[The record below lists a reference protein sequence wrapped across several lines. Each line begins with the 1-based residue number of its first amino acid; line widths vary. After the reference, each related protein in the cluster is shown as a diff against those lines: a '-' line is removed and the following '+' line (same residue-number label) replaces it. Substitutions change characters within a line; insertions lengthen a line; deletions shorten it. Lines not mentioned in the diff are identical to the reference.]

1 MKVIISEE
9 QLRLI
14 IESESKDNLFS
25 IPVGFLMDYTDSVLD
40 NYKNKKDYDGI
51 RVEGSLNLILIPEDV
66 INKILGEVVEV
77 DGFINLQDKDIES
90 LGKLKRVTGSLVL
103 IGCKKL
109 ESFGNLE
116 SVGLNLAITDTPLS
130 KFSKDEIMEMVD
142 VKRDRIIKTG
152 L

>member
-1 MKVIISEE
+1 MRIIINEE

-25 IPVGFLMDYTDSVLD
+25 IPVGFLMDYTDSILD

-51 RVEGSLNLILIPEDV
+51 RVEGSLHLDKLPEDV

-103 IGCKKL
+103 IRCKKL

-116 SVGLNLAITDTPLS
+116 YVGLNLVITNTPLS
-130 KFSKDEIMEMVD
+130 KFSKDEIAEMVD
-142 VKRDRIIKTG
+142 VDRDRIIKTG

>member
-1 MKVIISEE
+1 MRIIINEE

-25 IPVGFLMDYTDSVLD
+25 IPVGFLMDYTDSILD

-51 RVEGSLNLILIPEDV
+51 RVEGSLHLDKLPEDV

-103 IGCKKL
+103 IRCKKL

-116 SVGLNLAITDTPLS
+116 YVGLNLVITSTPLS
-130 KFSKDEIMEMVD
+130 KFSKDEIAEMVD
-142 VKRDRIIKTG
+142 VDRDRIIKTG

>member
-1 MKVIISEE
+1 MKVIINES
-9 QLRLI
+9 QLRTI

-25 IPVGFLMDYTDSVLD
+25 IPVGFLMDYTDSILD

-51 RVEGSLNLILIPEDV
+51 RVEGSLHLGKLPEDV

-77 DGFINLQDKDIES
+77 NGFINLQDKDIES
-90 LGKLKRVTGSLVL
+90 LGKLKRVTSSLVL
-103 IGCKKL
+103 IRCKKL

-116 SVGLNLAITDTPLS
+116 SVGLNLVITDTPLS
-130 KFSKDEIMEMVD
+130 KFSKDEIIEMVD
-142 VKRDRIIKTG
+142 VDRDRIIKTG

>member
-1 MKVIISEE
+1 MKVIINES
-9 QLRLI
+9 QLRTI
-14 IESESKDNLFS
+14 IESKNKDNLFS
-25 IPVGFLMDYTDSVLD
+25 IPVEYFMDYTDSILD

-51 RVEGSLNLILIPEDV
+51 KVEGSLHLNKLPEDV

-103 IGCKKL
+103 IRCKKL
-109 ESFGNLE
+109 KSFGNLE
-116 SVGLNLAITDTPLS
+116 SVGLNLAISDTPLS
-130 KFSKDEIMEMVD
+130 KFSKDEIMKMVD
-142 VKRDRIIKTG
+142 VKRNRIIKIG

>member
-1 MKVIISEE
+1 MKVIINER

-14 IESESKDNLFS
+14 IESKNKDNLFS
-25 IPVGFLMDYTDSVLD
+25 IPVGFLMDYTDSILD

-51 RVEGSLNLILIPEDV
+51 RVEGSLHLGKLPEDV

-77 DGFINLQDKDIES
+77 NGFINLQDKDIES

-103 IGCKKL
+103 IRCKKL

-116 SVGLNLAITDTPLS
+116 SVGLNLVITDTPLS
-130 KFSKDEIMEMVD
+130 KFSKDEIIEMVD
-142 VKRDRIIKTG
+142 VDRDRIIKTG

>member
-1 MKVIISEE
+1 
-9 QLRLI
+9 
-14 IESESKDNLFS
+14 
-25 IPVGFLMDYTDSVLD
+25 MDYTDSILD

-51 RVEGSLNLILIPEDV
+51 RVEGSLHLNKLPEDV

-77 DGFINLQDKDIES
+77 NGFINLQDKDIES

-103 IGCKKL
+103 IRCKKL

-116 SVGLNLAITDTPLS
+116 SVGLNLVITDTPLS
-130 KFSKDEIMEMVD
+130 KFSKDEIMKMVD

>member
-25 IPVGFLMDYTDSVLD
+25 IPVGVLMDYTDSILD

-51 RVEGSLNLILIPEDV
+51 RVEGSLHLGKLPEDV

-103 IGCKKL
+103 IRCKKL

-116 SVGLNLAITDTPLS
+116 YVGLNLVITDTPLS
-130 KFSKDEIMEMVD
+130 KFSKDEIAEMVD
-142 VKRDRIIKTG
+142 VDRDRIIKTG

>member
-1 MKVIISEE
+1 MKVIINER

-14 IESESKDNLFS
+14 IESESKDNLFP
-25 IPVGFLMDYTDSVLD
+25 IPVGFLMDYTDSILD

-51 RVEGSLNLILIPEDV
+51 RVEGSLHLGKLPEDV

-77 DGFINLQDKDIES
+77 NGFINLQDKDIES

-103 IGCKKL
+103 IRCKKL

-116 SVGLNLAITDTPLS
+116 SVGLNLVITDTPLS
-130 KFSKDEIMEMVD
+130 KFSKDEIIEMVD
-142 VKRDRIIKTG
+142 VDRDRIIKTG